1 MKIIITES
9 QYTSL
14 LGKMSTA
21 LRRRITDEDF
31 EYLDKLI
38 FTKTKYL
45 RTGISF
51 EDFINNVMGDTIHE
65 FVSERKG
72 DEIDTYEDPPYGIIY
87 DEDSFDEVAE
97 IYWGMI
103 PLLKD
108 MYHDKLYKI
117 WKEKY
122 DI

>member
-9 QYTSL
+9 QYNIL

-38 FTKTKYL
+38 FTKIKYL

-51 EDFINNVMGDTIHE
+51 EDFINNVMGDTMYD
-65 FVSERKG
+65 FVAERKG

-97 IYWGMI
+97 IYWNMI

-108 MYHDKLYKI
+108 IYHDKLYKI

-122 DI
+122 NI